1 MSIKKKDINKNKR
14 NIWKNDKITKRI
26 ERFTKIEWI
35 IIFKGVKIQ
44 IKMLKFGKFKYLI
57 NSSRFR

>member
-26 ERFTKIEWI
+26 ERFTKIE
-35 IIFKGVKIQ
+35 
-44 IKMLKFGKFKYLI
+44 
-57 NSSRFR
+57 